1 MDVLSFV
8 WLLPALDVLVL
19 HLLQKLCPLIGLQ
32 ESLFAVWCASL
43 VRGGL
48 LTYVVHLLSGRI
60 PVWLRRELLV
70 STAVL
75 ILLVPCYVT
84 ASVLAGSPIVPECL
98 HGWGRW
104 EVIALSYVITGVV
117 ALLWHHFSPFGQE
130 EEEENSS
137 ASLGRLFSCMK
148 PQLCRFLIV
157 GVFVVVSCWSEMVMP
172 YYTGR
177 MTDWIGNK
185 EDPSAFVS
193 AIRAMTIITIAS
205 AVTECL
211 CDNIYYFTM
220 SLVHM
225 GIQGQVFEAV
235 LKQDI
240 AFFDTIS
247 TGAITSRITTDTN
260 TMSES
265 LSEKLSLL
273 MWYFMRA
280 VFLYAFMLWV
290 SWKLALFTLI
300 GIPILLVIPKLSGTF
315 YQDLAVQVQESL
327 SKANHVALETF
338 SNMKTVRS
346 FANEDGEASRY
357 AEKLQE
363 TYQLNKKEAAAY
375 AGFMW
380 TNSFSGL
387 ALKVCILYY
396 GGRLVASG
404 AVSGGDLVAFV
415 LYELQFTT
423 AVEVLL
429 RMYPDVKGA
438 VGASEKI
445 FEYMDRKP
453 QMASPGTHA
462 PETISGHVTFD
473 NVTFSYPSQP
483 DTPVLKDVSF
493 ELKPGEVT
501 ALVGPS
507 SAGKSSCVALLEAF
521 YEPQAGRI
529 LIDGVPL
536 QDYDPRYLHSKV
548 ALVSQEPVLFAR
560 SLQENICYGL
570 EHQPVDAV
578 EKVAREANAHEFI
591 MSFKEQYKTDAG
603 EKGGKLSGG
612 QRQRVAIARAL
623 MRDPQILILDDA
635 TSSLDAETEHLVQ
648 STIYSSERKR
658 TVLVIA
664 HRLSTV
670 ERANNI
676 LVMVGGEVREQGS
689 HQELLDRKGFYHD
702 LVQKQLHGFK
712 QASADGEETSA

>member
-1 MDVLSFV
+1 MDSLPLVWFLPAFDVL
-8 WLLPALDVLVL
+8 LL
-19 HLLQKLCPLIGLQ
+19 HLLQRLCPLIGL
-32 ESLFAVWCASL
+32 EEPLLALWFASL

-48 LTYVVHLLSGRI
+48 LTYMVLVLSGHL
-60 PVWLRRELLV
+60 PAWLWRELLT
-70 STAVL
+70 STVL
-75 ILLVPCYVT
+75 LCLLVPCYVT
-84 ASVLAGSPIVPECL
+84 ASAMAGSPVVPECL
-98 HGWGRW
+98 HGWARW
-104 EVIALSYVITGVV
+104 DVITLSYVITVLV
-117 ALLWHHFSPFGQE
+117 ALLWHHFSPFGPEAE
-130 EEEENSS
+130 EETSS
-137 ASLGRLFSCMK
+137 ASLGRLFSCMR
-148 PQLCRFLIV
+148 PQLGRFLVV
-157 GVFVVVSCWSEMVMP
+157 GVFVLVSCWSEMVMP

-185 EDPSAFVS
+185 EDPTAFVS
-193 AIRAMTIITIAS
+193 AIRTMTIITVAS
-205 AVTECL
+205 AVTEFL
-211 CDNIYYFTM
+211 CDNLYFYTM

-235 LKQDI
+235 LRQEI
-240 AFFDTIS
+240 AFFDTIP

-280 VFLYAFMLWV
+280 IFLYAFMLWV
-290 SWKLALFTLI
+290 SWKLALVTLI
-300 GIPILLVIPKLSGTF
+300 GLPILLVIPKLSGTF
-315 YQDLAVQVQESL
+315 YQDLAVQVQDSL

-346 FANEDGEASRY
+346 FANEDGAAERY

-363 TYQLNKKEAAAY
+363 TYQLNKKEAVAY

-396 GGRLVASG
+396 GGRLVTSG

-453 QMASPGTHA
+453 KMPSPGTHA
-462 PETISGHVTFD
+462 PKTLRGHVTFD

-483 DTPVLKDVSF
+483 DTPVLKGASF
-493 ELKPGEVT
+493 ELRPGEVT

-507 SAGKSSCVALLEAF
+507 SAGKSSCVALLEGF
-521 YEPQAGRI
+521 YEPLAGRI
-529 LIDGVPL
+529 LMDGQPL
-536 QDYDPRYLHSKV
+536 QDYDRRYLHSKV

-570 EHQPVDAV
+570 GLQPMDAV
-578 EKVAREANAHEFI
+578 KKAAREANAHEFI
-591 MSFKEQYKTDAG
+591 MSFKDKYKTDAG

-623 MRDPQILILDDA
+623 MRDPQVLILDDA
-635 TSSLDAETEHLVQ
+635 TSSLDTETEHLVQ
-648 STIYSSERKR
+648 STIYNGERKR

-670 ERANNI
+670 ERADNI
-676 LVMVGGEVREQGS
+676 LVLVGGEVREQGT
-689 HQELLDRKGFYHD
+689 HQELLDRKGLYQD
-702 LVQKQLHGFK
+702 LVQKQLHGFN
-712 QASADGEETSA
+712 QASAGGEDAST

>member
-1 MDVLSFV
+1 MDFLSLV
-8 WLLPALDVLVL
+8 WFLPALDVLVL

-32 ESLFAVWCASL
+32 EPLLAVWVASV
-43 VRGGL
+43 VRCGL
-48 LTYVVHLLSGRI
+48 LTYVVHVLSGRL
-60 PVWLRRELLV
+60 PSWLGREPLV
-70 STAVL
+70 FTATL
-75 ILLVPCYVT
+75 SLLVPCYVT
-84 ASVLAGSPIVPECL
+84 AAAMAGSPIGPECL

-104 EVIALSYVITGVV
+104 DVIVLSYVIAGLV
-117 ALLWHHFSPFGQE
+117 ALLWHHFSPFGLK

-157 GVFVVVSCWSEMVMP
+157 GAFVVVSCWSEMVMP

-185 EDPSAFVS
+185 EDPSAFVN

-205 AVTECL
+205 AVTECV
-211 CDNIYYFTM
+211 CDNLYYCTM
-220 SLVHM
+220 NLVHM

-235 LKQDI
+235 LKQEI
-240 AFFDTIS
+240 AFFDTLS

-265 LSEKLSLL
+265 LSEKLSVL

-280 VFLYAFMLWV
+280 IFLYAFMLWV

-300 GIPILLVIPKLSGTF
+300 GLPILLVIPKLSGTF

-346 FANEDGEASRY
+346 FANEDGEATRY

-363 TYQLNKKEAAAY
+363 TYQLNKKEAVAY

-396 GGRLVASG
+396 GGRLVTSG

-453 QMASPGTHA
+453 QMPPPGTHA
-462 PETISGHVTFD
+462 PETIQGRVTFD

-483 DTPVLKDVSF
+483 DTPVLKGVSF

-529 LIDGVPL
+529 LIDGRPL
-536 QDYDPRYLHSKV
+536 QDYDRRYLHSKV
-548 ALVSQEPVLFAR
+548 AMVSQEPVLFAR
-560 SLQENICYGL
+560 SLQDNICYGL
-570 EHQPVDAV
+570 GLQPMDAV
-578 EKVAREANAHEFI
+578 EKVARDANAHEFI
-591 MSFKEQYKTDAG
+591 MSFKDRYKTDAG

-635 TSSLDAETEHLVQ
+635 TSSLDSETENQVQ
-648 STIYSSERKR
+648 NAIYNRERKR
-658 TVLVIA
+658 TVLVVT

-670 ERANNI
+670 ERAHNI
-676 LVMVGGEVREQGS
+676 LVMVGGEIREQGT
-689 HQELLDRKGFYHD
+689 HEELLARKGVYED
-702 LVQKQLHGFK
+702 LLRKQLHGSN
-712 QASADGEETSA
+712 QADDGQDTST